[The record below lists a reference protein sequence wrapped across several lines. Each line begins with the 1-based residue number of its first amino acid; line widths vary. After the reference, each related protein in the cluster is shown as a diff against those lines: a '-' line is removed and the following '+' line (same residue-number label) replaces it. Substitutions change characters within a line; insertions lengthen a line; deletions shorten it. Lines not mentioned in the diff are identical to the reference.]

1 METTLKKL
9 ERMLQDAASQGTWGS
24 IELELKNGKPTI
36 IRQTI
41 QTKADEE
48 YPNATNRK

>member
-1 METTLKKL
+1 MNSTLQKL
-9 ERMLQDAASQGTWGS
+9 EQMLREAASRNTWGA
-24 IELELKNGKPTI
+24 IEIELKNGKPTV

-48 YPNATNRK
+48 FPDATNRK

>member
-1 METTLKKL
+1 MDTTLKKL
-9 ERMLQDAASQGTWGS
+9 ERMLKEAAANNTWGG
-24 IELELKNGKPTI
+24 IEIELKNGKPTV

-48 YPNATNRK
+48 TPNATNRK

>member
-1 METTLKKL
+1 MDKTIRKL
-9 ERMLQDAASQGTWGS
+9 ERMLNEAAERSTWGS
-24 IELELKNGKPTI
+24 IEIELKNGQPTV

-48 YPNATNRK
+48 YPNATSRK

>member
-1 METTLKKL
+1 MKTLSQIEK
-9 ERMLQDAASQGTWGS
+9 MLQEAANKRSWGE
-24 IELELKNGKPTI
+24 IQVEIKDGKPTV

-48 YPNATNRK
+48 SPNATNRK